1 MYGDDEFEA
10 RENGAGG
17 MILALGLLTIIG
29 GGLAYYFYSG
39 SSSTPA
45 IGAGSLTSAQASELA
60 LKRAKSI
67 FPWMD
72 TFQVVRVSKDESS
85 GSYIVRVSC
94 DGDEYDF
101 VVTAAGQVTME
112 SKAKTNPLTFSQTGR
127 FAPRGRF

>member
-1 MYGDDEFEA
+1 MYGDNEFEA

-39 SSSTPA
+39 SSSTSA

-60 LKRAKSI
+60 LKRARSN
-67 FPWMD
+67 FSWMD

-112 SKAKTNPLTFSQTGR
+112 SKAKNNPLTFSQTGR
-127 FAPRGRF
+127 FAPRGNF

>member
-101 VVTAAGQVTME
+101 VVTSSGEVSME
-112 SKAKTNPLTFSQTGR
+112 SKAKNNPLTFSQTGR